1 MRIKYKNNKNIV
13 FIIAAISTLFCIFR
27 KDRIF
32 GIPLLIVTMFLG
44 IENKYFSEE
53 D

>member
-1 MRIKYKNNKNIV
+1 MRLKYKNNKNLA
-13 FIIAAISTLFCIFR
+13 FIIAAISTLICIFR
-27 KDRIF
+27 RDRIF
-32 GIPLLIVTMFLG
+32 GIPLLIVTIFFG

>member
-13 FIIAAISTLFCIFR
+13 FIIAAISTLFCMFR
-27 KDRIF
+27 KDHVF
-32 GIPLLIVTMFLG
+32 GIPLLITTIFFG
-44 IENKYFSEE
+44 IENKCFSEE